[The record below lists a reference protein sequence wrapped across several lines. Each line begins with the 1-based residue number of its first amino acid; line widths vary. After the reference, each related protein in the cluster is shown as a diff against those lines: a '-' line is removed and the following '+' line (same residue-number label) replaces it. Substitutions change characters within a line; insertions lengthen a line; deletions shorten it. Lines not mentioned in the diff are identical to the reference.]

1 MKSKNTQYK
10 AIIQMT
16 NVYKRI
22 FELAVYKFCI
32 IFLLVSGACRSIVS
46 IETENQIVESKP
58 FNNIYI
64 EKEMIFAVSWK
75 YFNFYDEWYRVELTG
90 KPSQL
95 QYEELGAL
103 SSNDSHGVHIFDFS
117 ELLVNNNFTSLK
129 NRWILRKPMNE
140 IDFHCENTYNFKYFL
155 SLIADS
161 LIIDSVSN
169 LSAGD
174 ITSFF
179 PLNVS
184 NRYDLPISKFMEKVI
199 PTMTYAPMFIN
210 DVYLF
215 KCKVTYQ
222 KVDSAYTAIFLP
234 DLNLKLKN
242 TKYNRIFNYYK
253 ISNKIKIYDK
263 EHGFL
268 FRYRDDYETNISISR
283 LWRKRVR
290 NNLLCN
296 NEILWIGFHPYSLVT
311 IYPYKE
317 MMHSLHNQLNLN
329 NNYIYA
335 INELTPFPVDSL
347 TSWLQNNPDIL
358 HSLNP
363 KTIKYI
369 KKLNN

>member
-32 IFLLVSGACRSIVS
+32 IFLLVSGACRSTIP
-46 IETENQIVESKP
+46 IETENRIVESKP

-64 EKEMIFAVSWK
+64 EKEIIFAVSWK

-140 IDFHCENTYNFKYFL
+140 INFHCKDTYKFKYFL

-161 LIIDSVSN
+161 LTIDSVSN
-169 LSAGD
+169 LFTSDMA
-174 ITSFF
+174 SFF

-222 KVDSAYTAIFLP
+222 KVDTAYTAIFLP
-234 DLNLKLKN
+234 DLNQKLKN

-253 ISNKIKIYDK
+253 ISNKI
-263 EHGFL
+263 
-268 FRYRDDYETNISISR
+268 
-283 LWRKRVR
+283 
-290 NNLLCN
+290 
-296 NEILWIGFHPYSLVT
+296 
-311 IYPYKE
+311 
-317 MMHSLHNQLNLN
+317 
-329 NNYIYA
+329 
-335 INELTPFPVDSL
+335 
-347 TSWLQNNPDIL
+347 
-358 HSLNP
+358 
-363 KTIKYI
+363 
-369 KKLNN
+369 